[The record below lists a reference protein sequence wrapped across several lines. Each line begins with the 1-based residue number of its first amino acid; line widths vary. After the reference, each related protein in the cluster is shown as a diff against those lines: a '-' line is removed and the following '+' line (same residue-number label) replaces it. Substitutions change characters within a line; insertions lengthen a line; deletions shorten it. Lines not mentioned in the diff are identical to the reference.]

1 MINGVVQK
9 MSKHRGEE
17 NVWTIALAEKLSEV

>member
-1 MINGVVQK
+1 MIHGVVQK
-9 MSKHRGEE
+9 MSTNRREE